1 MKSGNFDGIQA
12 GSSASL
18 STAPST
24 VVAPA
29 AETGMYLAGL
39 RLTNFRSCRD
49 VEIKLQPGL
58 TLLVGDNNSGKSNV
72 VDAVRL
78 LTAPLSGRRVR
89 YLEIDDVSTG
99 TGGPIEIAGVFDGL
113 TRFQQGQY
121 IGALDISTNKAY
133 YVTRF
138 RPDADVPRWSK
149 VENLV
154 GRAAGSD
161 AEPEKRDQIRHVYLA
176 PLRDAKRELDSATG
190 NRMALIINYLT
201 SEAERTDFLDKATAG
216 MRTLEEHDVI
226 TGTKKRLQEHVSDLT
241 DPVRGQVIGLSFRD
255 VRLQRL
261 ARGLRLKMAE
271 HGVDLADIEDSGL
284 GYANLL
290 YMASVIIEL
299 RNAQDAELT
308 LFLVEEPEAHLHPQ
322 LQAVL
327 LDYLQEQAAKS
338 LRDDTDGPAGRI
350 QVIATTHSP
359 NLASAVGIRNVV
371 VLRTQ
376 EISIAATKDTTNTAE
391 TTNGDLTEEGPTPS
405 NIQRGTAAIALC
417 DIQLTDEER
426 RKIDQYLD
434 VSRAELLFTRR
445 AILVEGISEAVVLP
459 PLARHCVLDK
469 TAADYRA
476 RCREFRAVSIISIG
490 SVDFGPYLKLLLQEV
505 NGVRLVDRLV
515 VITDGDPDLDD
526 DQDDDDLD
534 DEAEAGTLEEPAARL
549 SRKDRLEEIATELG
563 ADAVLTVF
571 AAKFTLEADLM
582 NPFTVN
588 GPLLE
593 TAFKRQ
599 KPRSGKFWNRLK
611 TSTDP
616 AEDFYRKL
624 RTTKRYIGK
633 GEFAHDVAELI
644 QGGGTFECP
653 DYLTQAVQTAM
664 R

>member
-1 MKSGNFDGIQA
+1 M
-12 GSSASL
+12 
-18 STAPST
+18 STAPTTLS
-24 VVAPA
+24 AP
-29 AETGMYLAGL
+29 TTGSGMYLAGL
-39 RLTNFRSCRD
+39 RLTNFRSCRG

-72 VDAVRL
+72 IDAMRL
-78 LTAPLSGRRVR
+78 LTTPLSGRRVR
-89 YLEIDDVSTG
+89 YLEIDDVSSG
-99 TGGPIEIAGVFDGL
+99 ADGPIEIAGEFDGL

-121 IGALDISTNKAY
+121 IGALDIATNKAY
-133 YVTRF
+133 YMTRF
-138 RPDADVPRWSK
+138 RPNVDVPRRSK

-154 GRAAGSD
+154 GRAAGPD

-190 NRMALIINYLT
+190 NRMALIIKYLT
-201 SEAERTDFLDKATAG
+201 SEADRTDFLDQAIDGLRK
-216 MRTLEEHDVI
+216 LEEHDVI
-226 TGTKKRLQEHVSDLT
+226 TGTQKRLQEHVSDLT
-241 DPVRGQVIGLSFRD
+241 DPVRGQMIGLSFRD

-327 LDYLQEQAAKS
+327 LDYLQEQAVKS

-350 QVIATTHSP
+350 QVVATTHSP
-359 NLASAVGIRNVV
+359 NLASAVGIRSIV

-376 EISIAATKDTTNTAE
+376 ET
-391 TTNGDLTEEGPTPS
+391 PTPEITEDS
-405 NIQRGTAAIALC
+405 SATDVEVVPTGIQRGTAAIALC
-417 DIQLTDEER
+417 DIDLTDEER

-445 AILVEGISEAVVLP
+445 AVLVEGVSEAVILP
-459 PLARHCVLDK
+459 PLARHCVLNK
-469 TAADYRA
+469 TATNYGAK
-476 RCREFRAVSIISIG
+476 CREFRAVSIISIG
-490 SVDFGPYLKLLLQEV
+490 SVDFGPYLKLLLQQV

-515 VITDGDPDLDD
+515 VITDGDPDVADEV
-526 DQDDDDLD
+526 DQDDDLN
-534 DEAEAGTLEEPAARL
+534 EELKAGEPKTEDEPAATL
-549 SRKDRLEEIATELG
+549 SRKDRLEEIGTQLG
-563 ADAVLTVF
+563 ADSILAVF
-571 AAKFTLEADLM
+571 AAEFTLEADLM

-599 KPRSGKFWNRLK
+599 KPRSARFW
-611 TSTDP
+611 STLTMSTNP
-616 AEDFYRKL
+616 AEVFYRKL

-644 QGGGTFECP
+644 QSGGTFECP
-653 DYLTQAVQTAM
+653 AYLTQAIQSAM

>member
-1 MKSGNFDGIQA
+1 
-12 GSSASL
+12 
-18 STAPST
+18 
-24 VVAPA
+24 
-29 AETGMYLAGL
+29 MYLAAL
-39 RLTNFRSCRD
+39 QLTNFRSCRN
-49 VEIKLQPGL
+49 VEVTIQPGL
-58 TLLVGDNNSGKSNV
+58 TLLVGDNNSGKSNI
-72 VDAVRL
+72 VDAMRL

-89 YLEIDDVSTG
+89 YLESDDVSTG
-99 TGGPIEIAGVFDGL
+99 ADGPIEIVGVFDGL

-121 IGALDISTNKAY
+121 IGALDIGTNKVHY
-133 YVTRF
+133 MTRF
-138 RPDADVPRWSK
+138 RPDVDVPRRSK
-149 VENLV
+149 VENLA
-154 GRAAGSD
+154 GLAAGSD

-190 NRMALIINYLT
+190 NRMALIIKYLT
-201 SEAERTDFLDKATAG
+201 SEADRTDFLDQAIDGLRK
-216 MRTLEEHDVI
+216 LEEHDVI
-226 TGTKKRLQEHVSDLT
+226 TGTQKRLQEHVSDLT

-261 ARGLRLKMAE
+261 ARGLRLKIAE

-338 LRDDTDGPAGRI
+338 LRDDTEGPAGRI
-350 QVIATTHSP
+350 QVVATTHSP
-359 NLASAVGIRNVV
+359 NLASAVGIRNIV

-376 EISIAATKDTTNTAE
+376 ETPIIQEITAGVPAIEE
-391 TTNGDLTEEGPTPS
+391 TTEAAEAEAASTG
-405 NIQRGTAAIALC
+405 IQRGTAAIALC
-417 DIQLTDEER
+417 DIDLSDEER

-445 AILVEGISEAVVLP
+445 AILVEGVSEAVILP

-469 TAADYRA
+469 TAANYGA
-476 RCREFRAVSIISIG
+476 KCREFRAVSIINIG

-515 VITDGDPDLDD
+515 VITDGDPDVADD
-526 DQDDDDLD
+526 ELAQDDDLD
-534 DEAEAGTLEEPAARL
+534 DEPKADEPEAKEEPAVTL
-549 SRKDRLEEIATELG
+549 SRKDRLEEIAIQLG
-563 ADAVLTVF
+563 AASILAVF
-571 AAKFTLEADLM
+571 AAEFTLEADLM
-582 NPFTVN
+582 NPFAVN

-593 TAFKRQ
+593 IAFKRQ
-599 KPRSGKFWNRLK
+599 KPRSGEFWNTLQAG
-611 TSTDP
+611 SNP
-616 AEDFYRKL
+616 AEVFYRKL

-644 QGGGTFECP
+644 QSGRTFQCP
-653 DYLTQAVQTAM
+653 DYLTQAIQSAM

>member
-1 MKSGNFDGIQA
+1 M
-12 GSSASL
+12 
-18 STAPST
+18 STALTTLS
-24 VVAPA
+24 AP
-29 AETGMYLAGL
+29 TTGGGMYLAGL

-72 VDAVRL
+72 IDAMRL
-78 LTAPLSGRRVR
+78 LTTPLSGRRVR
-89 YLEIDDVSTG
+89 YLETDDVSIG
-99 TGGPIEIAGVFDGL
+99 ADGPIEIVGEFDGL
-113 TRFQQGQY
+113 TRFQRGQY
-121 IGALDISTNKAY
+121 IGALDIATNKASY
-133 YVTRF
+133 MTRF
-138 RPDADVPRWSK
+138 RPGVDAPRRSK
-149 VENLV
+149 VENLA

-190 NRMALIINYLT
+190 NRMALIIKYLT
-201 SEAERTDFLDKATAG
+201 SEADRTDFLDQAIDGLRK
-216 MRTLEEHDVI
+216 LEEHDVI
-226 TGTKKRLQEHVSDLT
+226 TGTQRRLQEHVSDLT

-261 ARGLRLKMAE
+261 ARGLRLKIAE

-327 LDYLQEQAAKS
+327 LDYLQEQAVKS

-350 QVIATTHSP
+350 QVVATTHSP
-359 NLASAVGIRNVV
+359 NLASAVGIRNIV

-376 EISIAATKDTTNTAE
+376 ETPTTQKS
-391 TTNGDLTEEGPTPS
+391 TEESSATGVEVAPTG
-405 NIQRGTAAIALC
+405 IQRGTAVIALC
-417 DIQLTDEER
+417 DIDLTDEER

-445 AILVEGISEAVVLP
+445 AILVEGVSEAVILP
-459 PLARHCVLDK
+459 PLARHCVLEK
-469 TAADYRA
+469 TAANYGA
-476 RCREFRAVSIISIG
+476 KCREFRAVSIISIG
-490 SVDFGPYLKLLLQEV
+490 SVDFGPYLKLLLQQV
-505 NGVRLVDRLV
+505 KGVRLVDRLV
-515 VITDGDPDLDD
+515 VITDGDPDVDD
-526 DQDDDDLD
+526 KVDLDDDLD
-534 DEAEAGTLEEPAARL
+534 DEPKAVEPETEGEPAATL
-549 SRKDRLEEIATELG
+549 SRKDRLEEIATQLG
-563 ADAVLTVF
+563 ADSILAVF
-571 AAKFTLEADLM
+571 AAEFTLEADLM

-599 KPRSGKFWNRLK
+599 KPRSGKFW
-611 TSTDP
+611 STLTMGANP
-616 AEDFYRKL
+616 AEVFYRKL
-624 RTTKRYIGK
+624 RTSKRYIGK

-644 QGGGTFECP
+644 QSGGTFECP
-653 DYLTQAVQTAM
+653 AYLTQAIQSAM

>member
-1 MKSGNFDGIQA
+1 M
-12 GSSASL
+12 
-18 STAPST
+18 STAPTALS
-24 VVAPA
+24 AP
-29 AETGMYLAGL
+29 TTGDGMYLAGL

-72 VDAVRL
+72 IDAIRL
-78 LTAPLSGRRVR
+78 LTTPLSGRRVR
-89 YLEIDDVSTG
+89 YLEADDVSTG
-99 TGGPIEIAGVFDGL
+99 ADGPIEIVGEFDGL

-121 IGALDISTNKAY
+121 IGALDLATNKAY
-133 YVTRF
+133 YMTRF
-138 RPDADVPRWSK
+138 RPDMDVPRRSK

-190 NRMALIINYLT
+190 NRMALIIKYLT
-201 SEAERTDFLDKATAG
+201 SEASRTDFLDQAIDGLRK
-216 MRTLEEHDVI
+216 LEEHDVI
-226 TGTKKRLQEHVSDLT
+226 TGTQKRLQEHVSDLT

-327 LDYLQEQAAKS
+327 LDYLQEQSAKS

-350 QVIATTHSP
+350 QVVATTHSP
-359 NLASAVGIRNVV
+359 NLASAVGIRSIV

-376 EISIAATKDTTNTAE
+376 ETQTTKGSPVAE
-391 TTNGDLTEEGPTPS
+391 AEEAPTGV
-405 NIQRGTAAIALC
+405 QRGTAAIALC
-417 DIQLTDEER
+417 DIDLTDEER

-445 AILVEGISEAVVLP
+445 AILVEGVSEAVILP
-459 PLARHCVLDK
+459 PLARHCVFDRA
-469 TAADYRA
+469 AADYGA
-476 RCREFRAVSIISIG
+476 KCREFRAVSIISIG
-490 SVDFGPYLKLLLQEV
+490 SVDFGPYLKLLLQQV

-515 VITDGDPDLDD
+515 VITDGDPDIDD
-526 DQDDDDLD
+526 EVDQDDGLD
-534 DEAEAGTLEEPAARL
+534 DEPEAVEPETEDEPAATL
-549 SRKDRLEEIATELG
+549 SRKDRLEEIATQLG
-563 ADAVLTVF
+563 ADSILAVF
-571 AAKFTLEADLM
+571 AAEFTLEADLM

-599 KPRSGKFWNRLK
+599 KPRSGRFWNTLAM
-611 TSTDP
+611 STNP
-616 AEDFYRKL
+616 AEVFYRKL

-644 QGGGTFECP
+644 QSGGTLKCP
-653 DYLTQAVQTAM
+653 AYLAQAIQSAM

>member
-1 MKSGNFDGIQA
+1 
-12 GSSASL
+12 
-18 STAPST
+18 
-24 VVAPA
+24 
-29 AETGMYLAGL
+29 MYLASL
-39 RLTNFRSCRD
+39 RLNNFRSCRN
-49 VEIKLQPGL
+49 VEVKIQPGL
-58 TLLVGDNNSGKSNV
+58 TLLVGDNNSGKSNI
-72 VDAVRL
+72 VDAMRL

-99 TGGPIEIAGVFDGL
+99 ANGPIEIEGVFDGL
-113 TRFQQGQY
+113 TRFQLGQY
-121 IGALDISTNKAY
+121 IGALDIGTNKAHY
-133 YVTRF
+133 MTRF
-138 RPDADVPRWSK
+138 RPDVDAPRRSR
-149 VENLV
+149 VENLA

-190 NRMALIINYLT
+190 NRMALIIKYLT
-201 SEAERTDFLDKATAG
+201 SEADRTDFLDRAIDGLRK
-216 MRTLEEHDVI
+216 LEEHDVI
-226 TGTKKRLQEHVSDLT
+226 TGTQKRLQEHVSDLT
-241 DPVRGQVIGLSFRD
+241 DPVRAQVIGLSFRD

-261 ARGLRLKMAE
+261 ARGLRLKIAE

-338 LRDDTDGPAGRI
+338 PRDDTDGPAGRI

-359 NLASAVGIRNVV
+359 NLASAVGIRNIV

-376 EISIAATKDTTNTAE
+376 EIRTTQEITEEAPAIEETAE
-391 TTNGDLTEEGPTPS
+391 GYKEAEAAPTG
-405 NIQRGTAAIALC
+405 IQRGTAAIALC
-417 DIQLTDEER
+417 DIDLTDEER

-445 AILVEGISEAVVLP
+445 AVLVEGVSEAVILP
-459 PLARHCVLDK
+459 PLARNCVLDK
-469 TAADYRA
+469 RAANYGA
-476 RCREFRAVSIISIG
+476 RCREFRAVSIINIG

-515 VITDGDPDLDD
+515 VITDGDPDVVDDEVDLDD
-526 DQDDDDLD
+526 DPDDDLD
-534 DEAEAGTLEEPAARL
+534 DAPKADEAAAKEEPAVTL
-549 SRKDRLEEIATELG
+549 SRHDRLEKIATQLG
-563 ADAVLTVF
+563 ADSILAVF
-571 AAKFTLEADLM
+571 AAEFTLEADLM
-582 NPFTVN
+582 NPFPIN

-593 TAFKRQ
+593 IAFKRQ
-599 KPRSGKFWNRLK
+599 KPRSGKFWSTLK
-611 TSTDP
+611 ASPNP
-616 AEDFYRKL
+616 AEVFYRKL
-624 RTTKRYIGK
+624 RTSKRYIGK

-644 QGGGTFECP
+644 QSGRTFNCP
-653 DYLTQAVQTAM
+653 DYLTQAIQSAM

>member
-1 MKSGNFDGIQA
+1 M
-12 GSSASL
+12 
-18 STAPST
+18 STALTTLS
-24 VVAPA
+24 AP
-29 AETGMYLAGL
+29 TTGRGMYLAGL

-72 VDAVRL
+72 IDAMRL
-78 LTAPLSGRRVR
+78 LTTPLSGRRVR
-89 YLEIDDVSTG
+89 YLETDDISTG
-99 TGGPIEIAGVFDGL
+99 ADGPIDILGVFDGL

-121 IGALDISTNKAY
+121 IGALDIATNKAY
-133 YVTRF
+133 YTTRF
-138 RPDADVPRWSK
+138 RPDMDVPRRSK
-149 VENLV
+149 VENLA

-190 NRMALIINYLT
+190 NRMALIIKYLT
-201 SEAERTDFLDKATAG
+201 SEADRTDFLDQAIDGLRK
-216 MRTLEEHDVI
+216 LEEHNVI
-226 TGTKKRLQEHVSDLT
+226 TGTQKRLQEHVSDLT

-327 LDYLQEQAAKS
+327 LDYLQEQAVKS

-359 NLASAVGIRNVV
+359 NLASAVGIRNIV

-376 EISIAATKDTTNTAE
+376 ETPTTQKA
-391 TTNGDLTEEGPTPS
+391 TEELSATEAEVTPTG
-405 NIQRGTAAIALC
+405 IQRGTAAIALC
-417 DIQLTDEER
+417 DIDLTDEER

-445 AILVEGISEAVVLP
+445 AVLVEGVSEAVILP

-469 TAADYRA
+469 TAANYGA
-476 RCREFRAVSIISIG
+476 KCREFRAVSIISIG
-490 SVDFGPYLKLLLQEV
+490 SVDFGPYLKLLLQQV

-515 VITDGDPDLDD
+515 VITDGDPDVDD
-526 DQDDDDLD
+526 EVDQDDLD
-534 DEAEAGTLEEPAARL
+534 DEADEPETRDEPAATL
-549 SRKDRLEEIATELG
+549 SRKDRLEEIATQLG
-563 ADAVLTVF
+563 ADSVLAVF
-571 AAKFTLEADLM
+571 AAEFTLEADLM

-588 GPLLE
+588 GSLLE

-599 KPRSGKFWNRLK
+599 KPRSGRFWNTL
-611 TSTDP
+611 TASTNP
-616 AEDFYRKL
+616 AEVFYRKL
-624 RTTKRYIGK
+624 RSTKRYIGK

-644 QGGGTFECP
+644 QSGGMFECP
-653 DYLTQAVQTAM
+653 AYLTQAIQSAM

>member
-1 MKSGNFDGIQA
+1 MKSDNFDGIQA
-12 GSSASL
+12 GSSTGL
-18 STAPST
+18 STAPNA
-24 VVAPA
+24 VLAPA
-29 AETGMYLAGL
+29 AGVGMYLAGL
-39 RLTNFRSCRD
+39 RLKNFRSCRD

-72 VDAVRL
+72 VDAARL

-89 YLEIDDVSTG
+89 YLESDDASTG
-99 TGGPIEIAGVFDGL
+99 TDGPIEITGVFDGL

-121 IGALDISTNKAY
+121 IGALDIGTNKAY

-138 RPDADVPRWSK
+138 RPDADVPRRSK

-154 GRAAGSD
+154 GRVAGSD

-190 NRMALIINYLT
+190 NRMALIIKYLT
-201 SEAERTDFLDKATAG
+201 SEADRTDFLDQAIDGLRK
-216 MRTLEEHDVI
+216 LEEHDVI
-226 TGTKKRLQEHVSDLT
+226 TGTRKRLQEHVSDLT

-327 LDYLQEQAAKS
+327 LDYLQEQADKS

-359 NLASAVGIRNVV
+359 NLASAVGIRNIV

-376 EISIAATKDTTNTAE
+376 ETSIPQETIDTEE
-391 TTNGDLTEEGPTPS
+391 TTNGLRAEEGPAPS

-445 AILVEGISEAVVLP
+445 AILVEGVSEAVILP
-459 PLARHCVLDK
+459 PLARNCVLDK
-469 TAADYRA
+469 TAANYRA

-515 VITDGDPDLDD
+515 VITDGDPDIDV
-526 DQDDDDLD
+526 DQDDDLD
-534 DEAEAGTLEEPAARL
+534 DEAEADKPAAADEPAATL
-549 SRKDRLEEIATELG
+549 SRKDRLEEIATQLG
-563 ADAVLTVF
+563 AGSVLAVF
-571 AAKFTLEADLM
+571 AAEFTLEADLM
-582 NPFTVN
+582 KPFTVN

-599 KPRSGKFWNRLK
+599 KPRSGKFWSLLK

-616 AEDFYRKL
+616 AEVFYRKL
-624 RTTKRYIGK
+624 RTTRRYIGK

-644 QGGGTFECP
+644 QGGGAFECP
-653 DYLTQAVQTAM
+653 DYLIQAVQSAM

>member
-1 MKSGNFDGIQA
+1 M
-12 GSSASL
+12 
-18 STAPST
+18 STAPTTLS
-24 VVAPA
+24 AP
-29 AETGMYLAGL
+29 TTGSGMYLAGL

-49 VEIKLQPGL
+49 VEIKFQPGL

-72 VDAVRL
+72 IEAVRL

-89 YLEIDDVSTG
+89 YLEIDDVSIG
-99 TGGPIEIAGVFDGL
+99 VGGPIEIVGEFDGL

-121 IGALDISTNKAY
+121 IGALDIGTNKAY
-133 YVTRF
+133 YMTRF
-138 RPDADVPRWSK
+138 RPDVGVPRRSK

-154 GRAAGSD
+154 GRAAGPD

-190 NRMALIINYLT
+190 NRMALIIKYLT
-201 SEAERTDFLDKATAG
+201 SDADRTDFLERAINDLRK
-216 MRTLEEHDVI
+216 LEEHAVI
-226 TGTKKRLQEHVSDLT
+226 TGTQKRLQEHVSDLT
-241 DPVRGQVIGLSFRD
+241 DPVRGQMIGLSFRD
-255 VRLQRL
+255 LRLQRL

-327 LDYLQEQAAKS
+327 LDYLQEQAVNS
-338 LRDDTDGPAGRI
+338 LRDGSDGPAGRI

-359 NLASAVGIRNVV
+359 NLASAVGIRNIV

-376 EISIAATKDTTNTAE
+376 ETSIDQASNQV
-391 TTNGDLTEEGPTPS
+391 GTEETSTVGEAPLVLAEGEAAS
-405 NIQRGTAAIALC
+405 VGNQRGTAAIALC
-417 DIQLTDEER
+417 DIDLTDEER

-445 AILVEGISEAVVLP
+445 AVLVEGVSEAVILP

-469 TAADYRA
+469 TAANYGA
-476 RCREFRAVSIISIG
+476 KCREFRAVSIINIG

-515 VITDGDPDLDD
+515 VITDGDPTSVTMSKRMTTTSTM
-526 DQDDDDLD
+526 
-534 DEAEAGTLEEPAARL
+534 TLRPTRL
-549 SRKDRLEEIATELG
+549 RPRTGRRRSRR
-563 ADAVLTVF
+563 
-571 AAKFTLEADLM
+571 
-582 NPFTVN
+582 
-588 GPLLE
+588 
-593 TAFKRQ
+593 
-599 KPRSGKFWNRLK
+599 PRSAERTDSKLSPPSWV
-611 TSTDP
+611 STRSLP
-616 AEDFYRKL
+616 CSPPSSRS
-624 RTTKRYIGK
+624 RPT
-633 GEFAHDVAELI
+633 
-644 QGGGTFECP
+644 
-653 DYLTQAVQTAM
+653 
-664 R
+664 

>member
-1 MKSGNFDGIQA
+1 MA
-12 GSSASL
+12 TAPTTL
-18 STAPST
+18 STPTTGS
-24 VVAPA
+24 
-29 AETGMYLAGL
+29 GMYLAAL
-39 RLTNFRSCRD
+39 RLTNFRSCRN
-49 VEIKLQPGL
+49 VEVKLQPGL

-72 VDAVRL
+72 VDAMRL

-89 YLEIDDVSTG
+89 YMEIDDLSSG
-99 TGGPIEIAGVFDGL
+99 ADGPIEIVGVFDGL

-121 IGALDISTNKAY
+121 IGALDIGTNRAHY
-133 YVTRF
+133 MTRF
-138 RPDADVPRWSK
+138 RPDMDVPRRSK

-190 NRMALIINYLT
+190 NRMALIIKYLT
-201 SEAERTDFLDKATAG
+201 SDADRTDFLQQAIDDLRK
-216 MRTLEEHDVI
+216 LEQHEVI
-226 TGTKKRLQEHVSDLT
+226 TGTQKRLQEHISDLT

-290 YMASVIIEL
+290 YMASVILEL

-376 EISIAATKDTTNTAE
+376 ETSTPQEITEEIPAIEE
-391 TTNGDLTEEGPTPS
+391 TTGGLIEAKATPTGL
-405 NIQRGTAAIALC
+405 QRGTAAIALC
-417 DIQLTDEER
+417 DIDLTDQER

-445 AILVEGISEAVVLP
+445 AVLVEGISEAVILP
-459 PLARHCVLDK
+459 PLARNCVLDK
-469 TAADYRA
+469 TAPNYRA
-476 RCREFRAVSIISIG
+476 KCREFRAVSIINIG
-490 SVDFGPYLKLLLQEV
+490 SVDFGPYLKLLLQQI

-515 VITDGDPDLDD
+515 VITDGDPEINDD
-526 DQDDDDLD
+526 VDQDDDLE
-534 DEAEAGTLEEPAARL
+534 DESGVGMPAAEHDPAATL
-549 SRKDRLEEIATELG
+549 SRKNRLEEVATQLG
-563 ADAVLTVF
+563 AESILAVF
-571 AAKFTLEADLM
+571 AAEFTLEADLM

-599 KPRSGKFWNRLK
+599 KPRSGKFWKALQ
-611 TSTDP
+611 TSANP
-616 AEDFYRKL
+616 AETFYRKL
-624 RTTKRYIGK
+624 RNTKRYIGK

-644 QGGGTFECP
+644 QSGETFECP
-653 DYLTQAVQTAM
+653 DYLTQAIHTAM